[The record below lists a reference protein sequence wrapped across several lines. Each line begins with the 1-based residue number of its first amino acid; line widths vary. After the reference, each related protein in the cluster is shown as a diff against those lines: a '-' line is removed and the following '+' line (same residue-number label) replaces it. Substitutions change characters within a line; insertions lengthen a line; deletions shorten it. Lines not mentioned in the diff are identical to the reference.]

1 MAKWFMAVWG
11 EKRRKNT
18 VEVAA
23 GERGAA
29 EVVARESEVEMN
41 KRLCFVSEKQKG
53 SRLIVILLFL
63 FNLNRLIY
71 FCQVALIHEMKRKK
85 RSI

>member
-1 MAKWFMAVWG
+1 MAKWFLVVWG
-11 EKRRKNT
+11 EKRRKNA
-18 VEVAA
+18 VEA
-23 GERGAA
+23 GER
-29 EVVARESEVEMN
+29 ERERGGGGGRGER
-41 KRLCFVSEKQKG
+41 KRGGRFCFVSEKQKG

>member
-18 VEVAA
+18 VEV
-23 GERGAA
+23 AA

-41 KRLCFVSEKQKG
+41 KRLCFVSEKQKVD
-53 SRLIVILLFL
+53 S
-63 FNLNRLIY
+63 
-71 FCQVALIHEMKRKK
+71 
-85 RSI
+85 S